1 VRLALSPRID
11 RKERETNGRWKA
23 LAAALVVAGVVTS
36 GATGG
41 AGVVKLPLYGNYAG
55 AHCDGSGVT
64 AGSIGGYGFA
74 RIRGDSTI
82 RARVRVTG
90 ISPHTTYYVRL
101 IQGAADCGVT
111 DATFLTNG
119 HGIGHVTVHEA
130 SVSSHVYVFIEDG
143 PASQFYVTETYFH

>member
-1 VRLALSPRID
+1 M
-11 RKERETNGRWKA
+11 NGRWKA
-23 LAAALVVAGVVTS
+23 LAAAFVVAGAVTA
-36 GATGG
+36 GATGAAG
-41 AGVVKLPLYGNYAG
+41 AKKFPLYGNYAG

-74 RIRGDSTI
+74 RLRGDSTI

-90 ISPHTTYYVRL
+90 ISPNTTYYVRL

-111 DATFLTNG
+111 DATFTTNG
-119 HGIGHVTVHEA
+119 LGNGHVRIHEA
-130 SVSSHVYVFIEDG
+130 GVSSHPYVFIENG